1 MIDNGNGGW
10 KEGEDYSDTPGEESS
25 PVPAGRDGMREMREY
40 VCNVYTIRRR
50 VIWSGGG
57 DGGRRYRDEKNN
69 ERRISEDPEGHDMNE
84 SGSRLNR

>member
-1 MIDNGNGGW
+1 MGMEGG
-10 KEGEDYSDTPGEESS
+10 KRGKTIVTSRAKNPVQFQQGEE
-25 PVPAGRDGMREMREY
+25 RDDRGY